1 MKINNYLKSR
11 CFHRFDLVFYKINK
25 IIGVECVNSQLSLE
39 PVGIINVEPSLD
51 VAGIT
56 AAVAAGLACLLS

>member
-1 MKINNYLKSR
+1 MYFFFYAHDFDI
-11 CFHRFDLVFYKINK
+11 DLVFYKINK
-25 IIGVECVNSQLSLE
+25 IIRVECVNSQLVLE

-56 AAVAAGLACLLS
+56 AVVAAGLACLLS